1 MVLQVITGDVFCLLQ
16 LDLETPF
23 TLVCFHL
30 KRRFKMKK
38 ILIYIGVSLHFRNE
52 LRLHYTTE
60 NTCQMTIHAATTT
73 DV

>member
-1 MVLQVITGDVFCLLQ
+1 
-16 LDLETPF
+16 
-23 TLVCFHL
+23 
-30 KRRFKMKK
+30 MKK
-38 ILIYIGVSLHFRNE
+38 ILIYTGVSLHFRNE